1 MCIAICYFY
10 KRKYKFMHSK
20 RSKRIHTLKCLI
32 IHLGNKGDFHFLY
45 TSVFNFCEYFL
56 QFLKTTDKEK
66 NHCHLKLDEGRI
78 IMALYMQK
86 SKCSQERGFV
96 PPKQTLPR
104 DSEWVWCEW
113 WMESQVVWLG
123 TSKVGRRRISKE
135 AQLWRRPGAHVE
147 NMNWP
152 IFPFVGNTGL
162 YRRMVGNKTGILV
175 PSIPSQVLWVLGGHA
190 GLHQLEWLRQE
201 AGNLERPS

>member
-1 MCIAICYFY
+1 
-10 KRKYKFMHSK
+10 MHSK

-56 QFLKTTDKEK
+56 QLLKTTDKEK

-96 PPKQTLPR
+96 PPKQTLPK

-123 TSKVGRRRISKE
+123 ISKVGRRRISKE
-135 AQLWRRPGAHVE
+135 AQLWRRPEARVE
-147 NMNWP
+147 NMNGAVSHL
-152 IFPFVGNTGL
+152 FVTQGYIEGWWATGL
-162 YRRMVGNKTGILV
+162 GVWCLPYQAKYFEFWGAM
-175 PSIPSQVLWVLGGHA
+175 LGRISWNG
-190 GLHQLEWLRQE
+190 WDRKQE
-201 AGNLERPS
+201 I